1 MCRSLHK
8 TSIILDTMRT
18 GSDWPVMSRTRK
30 CEVVLHIDGNVRS
43 RRTRRSPHAALPS
56 NLLAREPKLEYLT
69 HNDKSKRFGS
79 AATPRYLSNRDASG
93 TTTTVQPIEG
103 TSDITGPERRQ
114 QRAFRGT
121 SLIGPRLYLPA
132 TILIIVI
139 AFIGFWPTYFGP
151 ALKGRV
157 HVPPLIHLHAVIY
170 VTWLALFATQVTLAA
185 TNRVKLHMQLGRWI
199 MAYGVVVVIA
209 GLMAT
214 AQGFGTR
221 LATEDVFRAQRWLFG
236 VLKDLV
242 FFVPF
247 LVAGWIYR
255 RKPEIHKR
263 LMIVATTILVL
274 PAVSRM
280 SFLGTPVPIWKFML
294 VWPIPVYLLMIHDF
308 YRKRLIHPVYLIG
321 VAAMLTMRLILPFGS
336 SHAWQSIAAVI
347 TAFYRA
353 TFG

>member
-1 MCRSLHK
+1 
-8 TSIILDTMRT
+8 
-18 GSDWPVMSRTRK
+18 
-30 CEVVLHIDGNVRS
+30 
-43 RRTRRSPHAALPS
+43 
-56 NLLAREPKLEYLT
+56 
-69 HNDKSKRFGS
+69 
-79 AATPRYLSNRDASG
+79 
-93 TTTTVQPIEG
+93 VQPIERA
-103 TSDITGPERRQ
+103 TNDTGPERPQ
-114 QRAFRGT
+114 QRDFRGT
-121 SLIGPRLYLPA
+121 SSIGWRVYLPA

-209 GLMAT
+209 GLMAA
-214 AQGFGTR
+214 AQGFGAR

-242 FFVPF
+242 FFAPV

-255 RKPEIHKR
+255 QKPEIHKR

-294 VWPIPVYLLMIHDF
+294 VWPLPVYLLMFDF

-321 VAAMLTMRLILPFGS
+321 VVTMLTMRLILPFGS

-353 TFG
+353 TLG

>member
-1 MCRSLHK
+1 
-8 TSIILDTMRT
+8 
-18 GSDWPVMSRTRK
+18 
-30 CEVVLHIDGNVRS
+30 
-43 RRTRRSPHAALPS
+43 
-56 NLLAREPKLEYLT
+56 
-69 HNDKSKRFGS
+69 
-79 AATPRYLSNRDASG
+79 
-93 TTTTVQPIEG
+93 
-103 TSDITGPERRQ
+103 
-114 QRAFRGT
+114 
-121 SLIGPRLYLPA
+121 
-132 TILIIVI
+132 
-139 AFIGFWPTYFGP
+139 
-151 ALKGRV
+151 
-157 HVPPLIHLHAVIY
+157 

-321 VAAMLTMRLILPFGS
+321 VAAMLTMRLILPFGR
-336 SHAWQSIAAVI
+336 SHALQP
-347 TAFYRA
+347 
-353 TFG
+353 

>member
-1 MCRSLHK
+1 
-8 TSIILDTMRT
+8 
-18 GSDWPVMSRTRK
+18 
-30 CEVVLHIDGNVRS
+30 
-43 RRTRRSPHAALPS
+43 
-56 NLLAREPKLEYLT
+56 
-69 HNDKSKRFGS
+69 
-79 AATPRYLSNRDASG
+79 
-93 TTTTVQPIEG
+93 VQPIEG
-103 TSDITGPERRQ
+103 TTDNITPERLQ
-114 QRAFRGT
+114 ERAFGVT
-121 SLIGPRLYLPA
+121 SSRAPRLYLPA

-170 VTWLALFATQVTLAA
+170 VTWLALFATQVALAA

-209 GLMAT
+209 GLMAV

-242 FFVPF
+242 FFAPF
-247 LVAGWIYR
+247 LIAGWLYR
-255 RKPEIHKR
+255 GKPEIHKR
-263 LMIVATTILVL
+263 LMIMATTILVL

-294 VWPIPVYLLMIHDF
+294 VWPLPVYLLMIHDF

-321 VAAMLTMRLILPFGS
+321 VITMLTMRLILPLGS
-336 SHAWQSIAAVI
+336 SRAWQSTAAWI

-353 TFG
+353 TLG

>member
-1 MCRSLHK
+1 M
-8 TSIILDTMRT
+8 T
-18 GSDWPVMSRTRK
+18 GT
-30 CEVVLHIDGNVRS
+30 VR
-43 RRTRRSPHAALPS
+43 
-56 NLLAREPKLEYLT
+56 
-69 HNDKSKRFGS
+69 
-79 AATPRYLSNRDASG
+79 
-93 TTTTVQPIEG
+93 PIEETNDNTG
-103 TSDITGPERRQ
+103 AERPQQSALRSTSV
-114 QRAFRGT
+114 
-121 SLIGPRLYLPA
+121 IGPRLYLPA

-170 VTWLALFATQVTLAA
+170 VTWLALFATQVALAA
-185 TNRVKLHMQLGRWI
+185 THRVKLHMQLGRWM

-209 GLMAT
+209 GLMAL
-214 AQGFGTR
+214 AQAFGTR
-221 LATEDVFRAQRWLFG
+221 LATEDVFRAQRYLFG

-280 SFLGTPVPIWKFML
+280 SFLGTPVPLWKFML

-308 YRKRLIHPVYLIG
+308 YNKRLVHPVYLIG

-336 SHAWQSIAAVI
+336 SHAWQSVAAVI

-353 TFG
+353 TFGE

>member
-1 MCRSLHK
+1 
-8 TSIILDTMRT
+8 
-18 GSDWPVMSRTRK
+18 V
-30 CEVVLHIDGNVRS
+30 
-43 RRTRRSPHAALPS
+43 
-56 NLLAREPKLEYLT
+56 
-69 HNDKSKRFGS
+69 S
-79 AATPRYLSNRDASG
+79 AILSNRTAPGPTS
-93 TTTTVQPIEG
+93 TVRPIEG
-103 TSDITGPERRQ
+103 TNDNTEAISPQ

-121 SLIGPRLYLPA
+121 SSIGPRLYLPA
-132 TILIIVI
+132 TILIIAF

-170 VTWLALFATQVTLAA
+170 VTWLALFATQVALAA

-199 MAYGVVVVIA
+199 MAYGIIVVVA
-209 GLMAT
+209 GLMAL

-236 VLKDLV
+236 VLKDLI

-255 RKPEIHKR
+255 QKPEIHKR

-280 SFLGTPVPIWKFML
+280 SFLGVPVPLWKFML
-294 VWPIPVYLLMIHDF
+294 VWPLPVYFLMIHDF
-308 YRKRLIHPVYLIG
+308 YKKRLIHPVYLIG

-336 SHAWQSIAAVI
+336 SDAWQSIAAVI

-353 TFG
+353 TLG

>member
-1 MCRSLHK
+1 MQP
-8 TSIILDTMRT
+8 I
-18 GSDWPVMSRTRK
+18 G
-30 CEVVLHIDGNVRS
+30 
-43 RRTRRSPHAALPS
+43 
-56 NLLAREPKLEYLT
+56 
-69 HNDKSKRFGS
+69 
-79 AATPRYLSNRDASG
+79 G
-93 TTTTVQPIEG
+93 TTDNIE
-103 TSDITGPERRQ
+103 SERLQ
-114 QRAFRGT
+114 ERAFRVT
-121 SLIGPRLYLPA
+121 SSRAPRLYLPA
-132 TILIIVI
+132 TILVIVTAI
-139 AFIGFWPTYFGP
+139 VGFWPTYFGP

-170 VTWLALFATQVTLAA
+170 VTWLALFATQVALAA

-199 MAYGVVVVIA
+199 MAYGIVVVIA
-209 GLMAT
+209 GLMAV

-242 FFVPF
+242 FFAPF
-247 LVAGWIYR
+247 LIAGWLYR
-255 RKPEIHKR
+255 GKPEIHKR
-263 LMIVATTILVL
+263 LMIMATTILVL

-280 SFLGTPVPIWKFML
+280 SFLGTPVPLWKFML

-347 TAFYRA
+347 TTFYRA
-353 TFG
+353 TLG

>member
-1 MCRSLHK
+1 M
-8 TSIILDTMRT
+8 
-18 GSDWPVMSRTRK
+18 
-30 CEVVLHIDGNVRS
+30 
-43 RRTRRSPHAALPS
+43 
-56 NLLAREPKLEYLT
+56 
-69 HNDKSKRFGS
+69 
-79 AATPRYLSNRDASG
+79 
-93 TTTTVQPIEG
+93 QPIEG
-103 TSDITGPERRQ
+103 TNDNTGAVRPQ
-114 QRAFRGT
+114 QRAFLGT
-121 SLIGPRLYLPA
+121 RSIGPCLYLPA
-132 TILIIVI
+132 TMLIIVI
-139 AFIGFWPTYFGP
+139 SFIGFWPTYFGL

-157 HVPPLIHLHAVIY
+157 HVPPLIHLHAIIY

-185 TNRVKLHMQLGRWI
+185 TNRVRLHMRLGRWV

-214 AQGFGTR
+214 SQGFGTR

-242 FFVPF
+242 FFAPF
-247 LVAGWIYR
+247 LIAGWIYR

-280 SFLGTPVPIWKFML
+280 SFLATPVPLWKFML
-294 VWPIPVYLLMIHDF
+294 VWPMPVYLLMIHDF
-308 YRKRLIHPVYLIG
+308 YKKRVIHPVYLIG

-353 TFG
+353 TLGEASVWDFLANSGLTLDYSA

>member
-1 MCRSLHK
+1 MGHELPQ
-8 TSIILDTMRT
+8 
-18 GSDWPVMSRTRK
+18 GSAGTNRPAFR
-30 CEVVLHIDGNVRS
+30 NVRFQGTRSIGS
-43 RRTRRSPHAALPS
+43 RL
-56 NLLAREPKLEYLT
+56 
-69 HNDKSKRFGS
+69 F
-79 AATPRYLSNRDASG
+79 
-93 TTTTVQPIEG
+93 
-103 TSDITGPERRQ
+103 
-114 QRAFRGT
+114 
-121 SLIGPRLYLPA
+121 LPA

-139 AFIGFWPTYFGP
+139 ALIGFWPTYFGL

-221 LATEDVFRAQRWLFG
+221 FATEDVFRAQRWLFG

-242 FFVPF
+242 FFAPF
-247 LVAGWIYR
+247 LIAGWIYR

-294 VWPIPVYLLMIHDF
+294 IWPLPIYLLMIHDF

-321 VAAMLTMRLILPFGS
+321 IASMMTMRLILPLGS
-336 SHAWQSIAAVI
+336 SHAWQTTAGWI
-347 TAFYRA
+347 TALYRA
-353 TFG
+353 TLG

>member
-1 MCRSLHK
+1 M
-8 TSIILDTMRT
+8 T
-18 GSDWPVMSRTRK
+18 GT
-30 CEVVLHIDGNVRS
+30 VR
-43 RRTRRSPHAALPS
+43 
-56 NLLAREPKLEYLT
+56 
-69 HNDKSKRFGS
+69 
-79 AATPRYLSNRDASG
+79 
-93 TTTTVQPIEG
+93 PIEETNDNTG
-103 TSDITGPERRQ
+103 AERPQQSALRSTSV
-114 QRAFRGT
+114 
-121 SLIGPRLYLPA
+121 IGPRLYLPA

-170 VTWLALFATQVTLAA
+170 VTWLALFATQVALAA
-185 TNRVKLHMQLGRWI
+185 THRVKLHMQLGRWM

-209 GLMAT
+209 GLMAL
-214 AQGFGTR
+214 AQAFGKR
-221 LATEDVFRAQRWLFG
+221 LATEDAFRAQRYLFG

-280 SFLGTPVPIWKFML
+280 SFLGTPVPLWKFML

-308 YRKRLIHPVYLIG
+308 YNKRLVHPVYLIG

-336 SHAWQSIAAVI
+336 SHAWQSVAAVI

-353 TFG
+353 TFGE

>member
-1 MCRSLHK
+1 
-8 TSIILDTMRT
+8 
-18 GSDWPVMSRTRK
+18 
-30 CEVVLHIDGNVRS
+30 
-43 RRTRRSPHAALPS
+43 
-56 NLLAREPKLEYLT
+56 
-69 HNDKSKRFGS
+69 
-79 AATPRYLSNRDASG
+79 
-93 TTTTVQPIEG
+93 VQPIEG
-103 TSDITGPERRQ
+103 TTDNTKVERPQ
-114 QRAFRGT
+114 QRDSRGT
-121 SLIGPRLYLPA
+121 SWIRRRLYLPA
-132 TILIIVI
+132 TILVIVT
-139 AFIGFWPTYFGP
+139 AFVGFWPTYFGP

-157 HVPPLIHLHAVIY
+157 HVAPLIHLHAVIY

-209 GLMAT
+209 GLMAVG
-214 AQGFGTR
+214 QGFGTR
-221 LATEDVFRAQRWLFG
+221 LATGDVFRAQRYLFG

-242 FFVPF
+242 FFAPF
-247 LVAGWIYR
+247 LVAGWVYR

-308 YRKRLIHPVYLIG
+308 YKKRLIHPVYLIG
-321 VAAMLTMRLILPFGS
+321 VVTMLTMRLILPFGS
-336 SHAWQSIAAVI
+336 SRAWQSIAAVI

-353 TFG
+353 TRG

>member
-1 MCRSLHK
+1 MTGRSASGQPLLHRSL
-8 TSIILDTMRT
+8 
-18 GSDWPVMSRTRK
+18 P
-30 CEVVLHIDGNVRS
+30 
-43 RRTRRSPHAALPS
+43 
-56 NLLAREPKLEYLT
+56 
-69 HNDKSKRFGS
+69 
-79 AATPRYLSNRDASG
+79 NRDAPGATS
-93 TTTTVQPIEG
+93 TAQPIEG
-103 TSDITGPERRQ
+103 TSDNSGPERPK
-114 QRAFRGT
+114 QRAFRTT
-121 SLIGPRLYLPA
+121 SSIGSRLYLPA
-132 TILIIVI
+132 TILVIVT
-139 AFIGFWPTYFGP
+139 ALVGFWPTYFGP

-157 HVPPLIHLHAVIY
+157 HVPPLIHLHAVVY

-185 TNRVKLHMQLGRWI
+185 TNRIKLHMQLGRWM

-209 GLMAT
+209 GLMAL
-214 AQGFGTR
+214 AQAFGKR
-221 LATEDVFRAQRWLFG
+221 LATEDVFRAQRYLFG

-294 VWPIPVYLLMIHDF
+294 VWPIPVYLLVIHDF

-336 SHAWQSIAAVI
+336 SRAWQSIAEVI